1 MKGAHSLWERQVT
14 GLPAHRRV
22 VASLFSP
29 RYSACGVIKTANMVC
44 LQRVRQGHEFPHYAT
59 RLWQVFRMPNR
70 DRQSRTAPGAF
81 RCGKAG
87 NSPACATCR
96 IQSMVDLMS

>member
-29 RYSACGVIKTANMVC
+29 TNSACGVIKTANMVC
-44 LQRVRQGHEFPHYAT
+44 LQRVRQEHES
-59 RLWQVFRMPNR
+59 VR
-70 DRQSRTAPGAF
+70 DASMADVPGAE
-81 RCGKAG
+81 
-87 NSPACATCR
+87 P
-96 IQSMVDLMS
+96 